1 MSKKT
6 ALVLAAFV
14 AMAIPSAAFG
24 QIGIAARIGTLGAGG
39 EVAIGLGK
47 HLQVR
52 GGLGILGLEREGT
65 LNDKTY
71 SVTFPDQIW
80 NVGVDLFPSSGGFHV
95 GAGILNRPRFDFAG
109 SYTGSAAIGNKTYN
123 GNITITG
130 NMANE
135 SDTGPY
141 GLIGFGRTSKS
152 GFGIS
157 FDIGAAALKDG
168 QVEITDWTCQSG
180 TTNCK
185 STISQADI
193 DAEEQKIEDDFG
205 TFFKIH
211 PILSLSVHIGLGGK

>member
-14 AMAIPSAAFG
+14 AVAIPSAAFG
-24 QIGIAARIGTLGAGG
+24 QIGIAARGGTLGVGG
-39 EVAIGLGK
+39 EAAIGLGK
-47 HLQVR
+47 HLQIR
-52 GGLGILGLEREGT
+52 GGLGKMGLEREGT
-65 LNDKTY
+65 FNDKTY
-71 SVTFPDQIW
+71 NVTFPDQIW
-80 NVGVDLFPSSGGFHV
+80 NVGVDLFPGSGGFHV
-95 GAGILNRPRFDFAG
+95 GAGFLNRPRFDFGG
-109 SYTGSAAIGNKTYN
+109 SYTGTAEIGNRTYN

-130 NMANE
+130 NMTNDKE
-135 SDTGPY
+135 TGPY

-157 FDIGAAALKDG
+157 LDVGAAALGEG

-211 PILSLSVHIGLGGK
+211 PILSLSVHIGFGGK